1 MPITTPPP
9 DQSNTAPYEPH
20 VGSTRQY
27 MRDIILGVNDGLV
40 SMFLL
45 VVGVVGGGLTTAQV
59 LLAAL
64 AGSIAGA
71 VSMAAGEYIATKSQE
86 EVFDREEALERK
98 HLRHH
103 RHAEKDEIRDMF
115 GDMGLQP
122 PDVERI
128 VEALDRDDEAF
139 LKVMMA
145 LEFGVVAEERRSP
158 IRASVYSGLLFVAGS
173 LPSTLPFVFTDDPY
187 TGLYIAAVGASIG
200 LLTAGAL
207 KTLIT
212 RGNAVRSAAENLL
225 IGTAGAG
232 ISWAIGYLFGTYA
245 L

>member
-1 MPITTPPP
+1 MSTTATPPDHP
-9 DQSNTAPYEPH
+9 ADAQYEPH
-20 VGSTRQY
+20 VGATRQY

-45 VVGVVGGGLTTAQV
+45 VVGVVGGGLTSRQV

-64 AGSIAGA
+64 AGAVAGA

-98 HLRHH
+98 HLRYH
-103 RHAEKDEIRDMF
+103 RQAEKQEIRDMF
-115 GDMGLQP
+115 GEMGLP
-122 PDVERI
+122 AADVEHI
-128 VEALDRDDEAF
+128 VTSLDRDDEAF

-145 LEFGVVAEERRSP
+145 LEFGVVAEERRAP
-158 IRASVYSGLLFVAGS
+158 LTAATYSGLLFIAGS
-173 LPSTLPFVFTDDPY
+173 LPSTLPFAFCTSPY
-187 TGLYIAAVGASIG
+187 FGLYIAASIASVA
-200 LLTAGAL
+200 LLTVGAL

-212 RGNAVRSAAENLL
+212 HGSAIRSATENLL
-225 IGTAGAG
+225 IAAAGAG
-232 ISWAIGYLFGTYA
+232 LSWLIGSLVGTYA